1 MDCEDFLGRFVLP
14 LVAGGEMHV
23 AGPIDG
29 PAFVKL
35 AQGLP
40 HASVPLV
47 AIDEARTRVLGT
59 LVARPPALVFD
70 EDELSLA
77 AALHNLLYLA
87 HPDAEGWAVSDSKR
101 AKIVRSAQSFAA
113 QPRTTH
119 RTQVLARHGLL
130 YNLLAIGRTDVKV
143 SWWSGSSTY
152 VGQKVPSRLTRW
164 QDVRRV
170 RQEESRVGFRE
181 LFQGADVDAV
191 IATLLRR
198 SPLTQLLS
206 AGQGGPHL
214 HWDDVVFLL
223 RDAELTRALA
233 YAITTGATAEAQ
245 ARAPAYLAAS
255 LEQML
260 ERTPE
265 PADLRAVVAF
275 LVYLN
280 CLLAL
285 REVDLRQDSPL
296 LAATLG
302 TSKRARGI
310 ATFFALPAAAALVDT
325 HLAEPPGLTEDEP
338 LQRRFAAHR
347 RQAAKLLGD
356 SVIESLAER
365 LRRRLGGDDGSTLG

>member
-1 MDCEDFLGRFVLP
+1 MHCEEFLERFVLP

-23 AGPIDG
+23 VGPIDG
-29 PAFVKL
+29 PAFEEL
-35 AQGLP
+35 TQGLP

-47 AIDEARTRVLGT
+47 AIDEARARVLGG
-59 LVARPPALVFD
+59 LVARPPALVLD

-87 HPDAEGWAVSDSKR
+87 HPDAEGWAVSESKR

-113 QPRTTH
+113 RPRSTR

-130 YNLLAIGRTDVKV
+130 HNLLAIGRTDVKV

-152 VGQKVPSRLTRW
+152 VGQKVPSRLMRW

-181 LFQGADVDAV
+181 LFHGADVDAV
-191 IATLLRR
+191 IATVLRR

-214 HWDDVVFLL
+214 HWDDVVFIL

-233 YAITTGATAEAQ
+233 YLVTAGKTAEAQ
-245 ARAPAYLAAS
+245 ARAPAHLAAS

-260 ERTPE
+260 ERTPA

-280 CLLAL
+280 CLFAL
-285 REVDLRQDSPL
+285 KEIDLRQDSPL
-296 LAATLG
+296 LAAMLG
-302 TSKRARGI
+302 TSKRLRGI
-310 ATFFALPAAAALVDT
+310 ATFFALPAAVAMVDA
-325 HLAEPPGLTEDEP
+325 HLARPPGLAEDEA
-338 LQRRFAAHR
+338 LERRFVAHR
-347 RQAAKLLGD
+347 GQAAKLLGD

-365 LRRRLGGDDGSTLG
+365 LRRRLEPS